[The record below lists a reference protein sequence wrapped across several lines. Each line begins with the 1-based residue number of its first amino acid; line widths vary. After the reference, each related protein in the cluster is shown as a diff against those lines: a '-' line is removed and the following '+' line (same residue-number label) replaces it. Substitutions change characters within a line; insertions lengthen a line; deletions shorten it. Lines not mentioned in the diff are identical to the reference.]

1 MDGEPGIFAVPPGA
15 PSMTYDIVLISNVE
29 LAGMIATHIMEV
41 PTDPKVSSKC
51 TFIVIH
57 GMVLP

>member
-15 PSMTYDIVLISNVE
+15 PSMLYDIVLISNVE

-41 PTDPKVSSKC
+41 PTDP
-51 TFIVIH
+51 
-57 GMVLP
+57 